1 MANSKLNRKESRKS
15 GNDQTPVAN
24 RTWSSSVFWSTLTMA
39 ALLVLAVVG
48 NLAVG
53 RVIHWEIVSV
63 LGVLGFVFLTIGR
76 RYRTI

>member
-1 MANSKLNRKESRKS
+1 MANSKLTRKESTKPGKDRA
-15 GNDQTPVAN
+15 PVAN
-24 RTWSSSVFWSTLTMA
+24 RTWTSSVIWSTLTMA

-53 RVIHWEIVSV
+53 RVIHWEIVTV